1 MFKER
6 NKYIISF
13 CCQVIIVEISS
24 TMLLFLRIF
33 FVLFICIYIYHGQ
46 TVVKH
51 QESFLVLRKIQK
63 YLKIFRLQLF
73 FSSKMLLEKKSTIS
87 IKVDRFKTEIVRAS
101 RGFIL
106 GLVPKLL
113 REPAGDGRYYR
124 TVMPL
129 FELEFSTL
137 TIFGI

>member
-46 TVVKH
+46 TDGW
-51 QESFLVLRKIQK
+51 ID
-63 YLKIFRLQLF
+63 
-73 FSSKMLLEKKSTIS
+73 TS
-87 IKVDRFKTEIVRAS
+87 IDR
-101 RGFIL
+101 
-106 GLVPKLL
+106 
-113 REPAGDGRYYR
+113 
-124 TVMPL
+124 
-129 FELEFSTL
+129 
-137 TIFGI
+137 